1 LSRAALLALLA
12 ATASACSLVI
22 GTTTRTLE
30 VDGGEDVTGEDVTV
44 APEAGEAAAEDA
56 GDGGVIVD
64 AGPDSPP
71 PCSVTG
77 CLIEAGVCGTT
88 CGTTSATCQSNC
100 KNQNCKNQC
109 LSTEAACRS
118 ACTATCNSCS
128 FGAGCQNPTGCADAA
143 AM

>member
-1 LSRAALLALLA
+1 MNRAALIALVA

-22 GTTTRTLE
+22 GTTARTLD
-30 VDGGEDVTGEDVTV
+30 VDGGEDVTV
-44 APEAGEAAAEDA
+44 APEAGEAGEDAA
-56 GDGGVIVD
+56 GDGPITIVD
-64 AGPDSPP
+64 AGPDAPG

-77 CLIEAGVCGTT
+77 CLVEAGVCGTT

-109 LSTEAACRS
+109 ISTEAACRS
-118 ACTATCNSCS
+118 ACTATCNSCE
-128 FGAGCQNPTGCADAA
+128 FGAGCQNPVGCADAA